1 MSEASEPGTGEAGSV
16 SSSDHPGLGPPP
28 TRPPTR
34 PPARPIRVALIDD
47 HHVVRHGLRLVLAGA
62 PGFEVVGD
70 AGTEAAALDLV
81 EATRPDVLLLDLTLA
96 DEDGIRLLR
105 TVRSRFRE
113 VRIVVLSMHR
123 DSETVRQA
131 LAAGAAGYLVKG
143 AESHDLFEAI
153 RAVSRGE
160 RYLHSSVTGAI
171 VDDSIRW
178 LKAGSGLS
186 PREREILGLVASGHS
201 PAEVAWRLGISVHTV
216 RRHIANLSDKLG
228 IHGMS
233 ALTRYA
239 MQNGLI
245 RQE

>member
-1 MSEASEPGTGEAGSV
+1 MNVESESGTGDAGSA
-16 SSSDHPGLGPPP
+16 LPPDQPRLSLKP
-28 TRPPTR
+28 TRSV
-34 PPARPIRVALIDD
+34 AGPIRVALVDD
-47 HHVVRHGLRLVLAGA
+47 HPVVRHGLRLVLAGA

-81 EATRPDVLLLDLTLA
+81 EATRPEVLLLDLTLA

-105 TVRSRFRE
+105 AVRSRFPE
-113 VRIVVLSMHR
+113 VRIVVLTMHR

-131 LAAGAAGYLVKG
+131 LASGAAGYLVKG
-143 AESHDLFEAI
+143 AESNDLFEAI

-186 PREREILGLVASGHS
+186 PREREILGLIASGHS

-228 IHGMS
+228 IHGTS
-233 ALTRYA
+233 GLTRYA
-239 MQNGLI
+239 IQNGLM

>member
-1 MSEASEPGTGEAGSV
+1 MSAASEPGAGDADAA
-16 SSSDHPGLGPPP
+16 SSADLPKLDPPG
-28 TRPPTR
+28 TRS
-34 PPARPIRVALIDD
+34 PARPIRVALVDD
-47 HHVVRHGLRLVLAGA
+47 HHVVRHGLRLVLTGA

-70 AGTEAAALDLV
+70 AGTVAAALDLI
-81 EATRPDVLLLDLTLA
+81 ETTRPDVLLLDLTLA

-105 TVRSRFRE
+105 AVRSRYPE
-113 VRIVVLSMHR
+113 VRIVVLTMHR

-178 LKAGSGLS
+178 LKAGGGLS
-186 PREREILGLVASGHS
+186 PREREILTLIASGHS
-201 PAEVAWRLGISVHTV
+201 PAEAAWRLGISVHTV
-216 RRHIANLSDKLG
+216 RRHIANLSDKLE

-239 MQNGLI
+239 IENGLL